1 MLLIVEEGIRGRI
14 CQSIYRYAK
23 ANDEYMKNYNRNKE
37 SSYIE
42 YWDVNNLNGW
52 AMSQDL
58 LAKDFEWIKKILF
71 NLVKIS

>member
-23 ANDEYMKNYNRNKE
+23 ANDEYNRNKE

-58 LAKDFEWIKKILF
+58 LAKHFEWIKKILF

>member
-52 AMSQDL
+52 VMSQDL
-58 LAKDFEWIKKILF
+58 LAKHFEWIKKILF

>member
-23 ANDEYMKNYNRNKE
+23 ANDEHMKNYNRNKE

-42 YWDVNNLNGW
+42 YWDINNLNGW

-58 LAKDFEWIKKILF
+58 LAKHFEWIKKILF

>member
-1 MLLIVEEGIRGRI
+1 MLLIVEEGIRGRT

>member
-23 ANDEYMKNYNRNKE
+23 ANDEHMKNYNRNKE

-42 YWDVNNLNGW
+42 Y
-52 AMSQDL
+52 
-58 LAKDFEWIKKILF
+58 
-71 NLVKIS
+71 

>member
-58 LAKDFEWIKKILF
+58 LAKHFEWIKKILF